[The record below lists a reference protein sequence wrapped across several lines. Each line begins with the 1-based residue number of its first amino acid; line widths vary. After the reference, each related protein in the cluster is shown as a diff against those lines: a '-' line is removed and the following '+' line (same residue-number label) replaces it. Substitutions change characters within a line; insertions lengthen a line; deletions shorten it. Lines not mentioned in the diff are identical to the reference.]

1 MTKSKKSLI
10 VSAMSKKKIANAI
23 VTVPDYPIPGVQ
35 FRDITSLLADP
46 ELYRESMAMMIMWAQ
61 RQNFDAVVSIES
73 RGFIFGPPVALE
85 LGVPLIL
92 ARKPGKLPRATQSRE
107 YTLEYG
113 TATIHIT
120 EGTLPKDSRVLIVDD
135 VIATG
140 GTALATAELCMNMGA
155 KGVSIAALANLEALG
170 GRQRLIGAG
179 FPVFHIVDF

>member
-1 MTKSKKSLI
+1 
-10 VSAMSKKKIANAI
+10 MSKKEIANAI

-35 FRDITSLLADP
+35 FRDITSLLIDP
-46 ELYRESMAMMIMWAQ
+46 ELYREATAAMIVWAQ
-61 RQNFDAVVSIES
+61 RQKFDAIVAVES
-73 RGFIFGPPVALE
+73 RGFIFAPAIALE

-120 EGTLPKDSRVLIVDD
+120 DGTVPKDSRVLVVDD

-140 GTALATAELCMNMGA
+140 GTAVATAELCMSMGA
-155 KGVSIAALANLEALG
+155 RGVSIAALANLEALG
-170 GRQRLIGAG
+170 GRQRLIAAG